1 MAIELNANYSFLL
14 TQVKSMLEEIDVYPL
29 QMLKPLNRGGSG
41 ACSKAL
47 LSPWQQ
53 HHLYTSAC
61 KAVQRYKRFP
71 YRPKKYGKK

>member
-1 MAIELNANYSFLL
+1 MAIELNTNYGFLL
-14 TQVKSMLEEIDVYPL
+14 TQVKSMLEEIDVYHL
-29 QMLKPLNRGGSG
+29 QMLKPPNHVGTG

-61 KAVQRYKRFP
+61 KAMQSY
-71 YRPKKYGKK
+71 